1 MRNKKG
7 QYCSDA
13 PTEMEIEKY
22 NKYSPKNQDIG
33 YLTQNNLIE
42 SFNKPPSVKS
52 IVIVLMVIWFFNS
65 FSLAIKEE
73 IYSKIES
80 RFCHLHNNSTININ
94 DFDMLNVTKKK
105 EK

>member
-13 PTEMEIEKY
+13 PTEMEIEKF
-22 NKYSPKNQDIG
+22 NKYSPKNQD
-33 YLTQNNLIE
+33 YFPQNNLIE

-65 FSLAIKEE
+65 FSLTIKEE

-80 RFCHLHNNSTININ
+80 RFCHLHKNSSININ
-94 DFDMLNVTKKK
+94 DIDSLNVTKKK